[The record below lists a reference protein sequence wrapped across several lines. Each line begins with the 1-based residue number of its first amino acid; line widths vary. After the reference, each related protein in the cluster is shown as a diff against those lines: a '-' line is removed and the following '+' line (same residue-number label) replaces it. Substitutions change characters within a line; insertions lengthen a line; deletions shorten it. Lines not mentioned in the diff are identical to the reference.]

1 MVVWMSIRGLI
12 FYFAPNPISTDTRPS
27 SLSLVRLFSLFIR
40 SSQTLEKKK
49 HKKKTLWGKNS
60 KEKNQKKSKP
70 KKETNSWDRN
80 SNRPTLSKGQRK
92 EIRWWVLLWR
102 RFVVRRSDKI
112 KRRMKRKKKELYK
125 TGTKREK
132 KLKFVYANDIWKTR
146 ELWYSTTTG
155 KIYPFSRL
163 GEWEKSSTSR
173 RTKSDF
179 VLIFTPILTNL
190 QLYSLFLVCSQ
201 TKWIAKGRMRKKSEW
216 SSFSTKDFLG
226 EGENCG
232 WMRRKVI
239 LSSNALDGADEFFLS
254 RLRISG
260 MLIAYG
266 CVRMLPNI

>member
-40 SSQTLEKKK
+40 SSQTLEKK
-49 HKKKTLWGKNS
+49 HQKKTLWGKNS
-60 KEKNQKKSKP
+60 KEKNQKKSNP
-70 KKETNSWDRN
+70 KKETL
-80 SNRPTLSKGQRK
+80 TLGT
-92 EIRWWVLLWR
+92 EIRTDQLSPKAKKIDSLMGFTLETIR
-102 RFVVRRSDKI
+102 REK
-112 KRRMKRKKKELYK
+112 KWQNKKMKRKKRKNC
-125 TGTKREK
+125 TKQEQDEKK

-190 QLYSLFLVCSQ
+190 QLYSLFLVCSR
-201 TKWIAKGRMRKKSEW
+201 TKWIAKGRMRKKEW
-216 SSFSTKDFLG
+216 MK
-226 EGENCG
+226 
-232 WMRRKVI
+232 
-239 LSSNALDGADEFFLS
+239 
-254 RLRISG
+254 
-260 MLIAYG
+260 
-266 CVRMLPNI
+266 